1 MTKTNVKVSVPL
13 EEYNELIKYKRI
25 AEKLT
30 AYVDGLGVI
39 TTEKV
44 KEFNVG
50 DRVKIVG
57 ETWSGVFAYKG
68 CVGVI
73 SYEADDDGDYTVD
86 EIDSN
91 RRYGQFPPSSLEL
104 IEE

>member
-30 AYVDGLGVI
+30 AYVDGLGVSP
-39 TTEKV
+39 TEKV

-57 ETWSGVFAYKG
+57 PTWVGTTFGLGLAG
-68 CVGVI
+68 TICV
-73 SYEADDDGDYTVD
+73 EADADGDYDVN
-86 EIDSN
+86 EIGSVGY
-91 RRYGQFPPSSLEL
+91 REGYPPSSLEL

>member
-1 MTKTNVKVSVPL
+1 MTKTSVKVSVPL
-13 EEYNELIKYKRI
+13 EEYNELIEFKRI

-30 AYVDGLGVI
+30 AYVDGLGVSP
-39 TTEKV
+39 TEKV

-57 ETWSGVFAYKG
+57 PTWIGNIVYIGRVGIVRSGVDA
-68 CVGVI
+68 
-73 SYEADDDGDYTVD
+73 DGDYAVD
-86 EIDSN
+86 GLGPSGL
-91 RRYGQFPPSSLEL
+91 YKFVPPTSLEL

>member
-1 MTKTNVKVSVPL
+1 MTKTSIKVSVPL
-13 EEYNELIKYKRI
+13 EEYNELIEFKRI

-30 AYVDGLGVI
+30 AYVDGLGVSP
-39 TTEKV
+39 TEKV

-57 ETWSGVFAYKG
+57 PIWNGSTTYIGR
-68 CVGVI
+68 VGTV
-73 SYEADDDGDYTVD
+73 SAGADVEGDYAVD
-86 EIDSN
+86 GICPRDI
-91 RRYGQFPPSSLEL
+91 YKYAPPTSLEL